1 MIVPLLTQSNSPHL
15 SKCNTGLGNALFQIF
30 TAYGLSK
37 KYNHTFNNYC
47 VIELLIKLKEFSLNH
62 TNTIFR
68 NLKIFQKLNN
78 NNVVLNE
85 RLHFYSLYDQNIV
98 KNISNI
104 QDNICILLQGYL
116 QSHIYFN
123 DYYDEIV
130 NLIKP
135 DEKSIE
141 YIKQKYPHLFDENNI
156 NICIHTRFNWGHNI
170 SYNLDYYYEAIEYI
184 KNKTN
189 RDKKI
194 IINVFSDNIDKAESS
209 FHFNDKVV
217 FFKKNVDYIDLWCM
231 SLCNHNILSNSTL
244 SWWGAYINLN
254 SEKIVIYPED
264 ILRLNNA
271 TIHDNLQ
278 LIDRKTQH
286 YKNEWIALKTKNVI
300 YQ

>member
-1 MIVPLLTQSNSPHL
+1 MIVPLLTQSTSPSL
-15 SKCNTGLGNALFQIF
+15 SKFNTGLGNALFQIF

-37 KYNHTFNNYC
+37 KYNHTFNNHC
-47 VIELLIKLKEFSLNH
+47 LTELLIKLKTFSLNH
-62 TNTIFR
+62 SNTIFR
-68 NLKIFQKLNN
+68 NLKIFQKLYDNK
-78 NNVVLNE
+78 VVLNE
-85 RLHFYSLYDQNIV
+85 RRPFYSLYDENII

-104 QDNICILLQGYL
+104 KDNICILLQGYL
-116 QSHIYFN
+116 QSHVYFN

-141 YIKQKYPHLFDENNI
+141 YIKQKYPHLFDKNNV
-156 NICIHTRFNWGHNI
+156 NISIHTRFNWGHNI
-170 SYNLDYYYEAIEYI
+170 SYNFEYYYEAIDYI
-184 KNKTN
+184 KKKV
-189 RDKKI
+189 DSKKKI
-194 IINVFSDNIDKAESS
+194 IINVFSDNIEKAEKYLN
-209 FHFNDKVV
+209 FTNTTV
-217 FFKKNVDYIDLWCM
+217 FFKNNEDYIDLWSM
-231 SLCNHNILSNSTL
+231 SMCHHNILSNSTL

-254 SEKIVIYPED
+254 SEKIIIYPED

-286 YKNEWIALKTKNVI
+286 YKSEWIALKTKNVI